1 MVRLIVF
8 NIDTSSCKIGWSL
21 PYHYQTQLN
30 LLGYCILCE
39 SESLYLIRS
48 MHDLNLL
55 IPHTFYHIT
64 ITSRK
69 FLYFMLIFI
78 KPSSRLWIGFPGVRN
93 LYVDTKTHFYV
104 IWKQSC
110 STLLCSGGFWILSS
124 SGKRTR
130 FNLGDF
136 KYVAQVGF
144 DTPKWCFYVHCK
156 PSRDVKLWHFH

>member
-21 PYHYQTQLN
+21 PYHFKIQLN

-48 MHDLNLL
+48 MYDQNLL

-64 ITSRK
+64 TKSRK

-78 KPSSRLWIGFPGVRN
+78 KTSW
-93 LYVDTKTHFYV
+93 
-104 IWKQSC
+104 SC
-110 STLLCSGGFWILSS
+110 YERINAPITTYAASYLVAIAYPIIFGDLFMTLQ
-124 SGKRTR
+124 
-130 FNLGDF
+130 
-136 KYVAQVGF
+136 A
-144 DTPKWCFYVHCK
+144 
-156 PSRDVKLWHFH
+156 LWHLVAKTRLVTNILWRWCMTVCSYYIYKINVSSVFSTST